1 MNKTLILDDRLER
14 RNVLMKDKDTVELNN
29 CVNKGWLTF
38 ITELPTSRDELEKV
52 LTNYSMIAIHRSWM
66 VDHGVENLIEEIIR
80 RNNDYYIV
88 YSGGI
93 SQNLLLN
100 GRMRLNMNA
109 ASFYSENLPVM
120 IKRYATGETTQPL
133 LELLYGMSWKL
144 ALLLEYR
151 NLIWLGG
158 SEYDYDKEYDLRV
171 LIADNARIPNEQ
183 LSLDWI
189 EREIQKEKYNFTLL

>member
-1 MNKTLILDDRLER
+1 
-14 RNVLMKDKDTVELNN
+14 
-29 CVNKGWLTF
+29 
-38 ITELPTSRDELEKV
+38 
-52 LTNYSMIAIHRSWM
+52 
-66 VDHGVENLIEEIIR
+66 
-80 RNNDYYIV
+80 
-88 YSGGI
+88 
-93 SQNLLLN
+93 
-100 GRMRLNMNA
+100 MRLNMNA